1 MKVIVKARHMNLT
14 PALKAHAEEKLGE
27 ALKRIFD
34 RPAAKIEIE
43 LSDLGNVKSGS
54 KECRVIVHMPRG
66 KPITISEFHDD
77 MYSAINLAHDGLL
90 EQVKR
95 ERGRRRDSQ
104 RVQKES
110 EKSRRETARESLTSQ
125 QETWEVEV
133 QEFEKSARAR

>member
-1 MKVIVKARHMNLT
+1 MKVIVKARHMDLT
-14 PALKAHAEEKLGE
+14 PALKNHAEEKLGE

-54 KECRVIVHMPRG
+54 KECRATVHMPRG

-77 MYSAINLAHDGLL
+77 MYSAINLAHDRLL

-104 RVQKES
+104 RARKES
-110 EKSRRETARESLTSQ
+110 EKSKAQTARETLTSK
-125 QETWEVEV
+125 QEPWEAEV
-133 QEFEKSARAR
+133 QEFEKSARS